1 MYPGCTVCVY
11 SLRISSTTKSKNPS
25 VLLDI
30 SPGPRVLVCP
40 CLPPD
45 TREFLASGL
54 RVSRIWPP
62 RSVSNLLETF
72 ETPSAVFFFWSFFVQ
87 RAKMSRIDAERL
99 DAMSKKEL
107 VDLIQSVA
115 PLDMLQSNSLGGNP
129 ANVAKKANKERIVDC
144 RSRASDALTST
155 H

>member
-1 MYPGCTVCVY
+1 MCVFIENFIDY
-11 SLRISSTTKSKNPS
+11 QVKKSIGVTGYLTRTSCACVS
-25 VLLDI
+25 VLA
-30 SPGPRVLVCP
+30 PGHPRV
-40 CLPPD
+40 
-45 TREFLASGL
+45 FGL
-54 RVSRIWPP
+54 WTSCVTDLTPQ
-62 RSVSNLLETF
+62 SVSNLSETF
-72 ETPSAVFFFWSFFVQ
+72 GTPSAVFFFWSFFVQ